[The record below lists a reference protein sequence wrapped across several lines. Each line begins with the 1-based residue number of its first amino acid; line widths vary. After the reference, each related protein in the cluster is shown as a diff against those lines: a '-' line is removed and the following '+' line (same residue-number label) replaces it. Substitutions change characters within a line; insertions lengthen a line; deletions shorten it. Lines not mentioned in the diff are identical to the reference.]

1 MPSPS
6 GVPAF
11 DFPQETLQAYALND
25 RMNQTLLEHLDSRA
39 WRAKIPGHKGRT
51 IADIFAHVHNI
62 RCKWLRLSA
71 PHLKLPAR
79 LDRSR
84 CTQKQTQKAL
94 AESAARC
101 SQMLAEALS
110 AHPLTAQLLT
120 AHQSRIPSFVR
131 DGWARPWPPGI
142 AMFAYMITHD
152 AHHRGQVCMLAH
164 QLGFPLKAGYRLW
177 VWEKLAKEC
186 GFQLLASD
194 KTKRPAGTGRLNPKS
209 K

>member
-1 MPSPS
+1 MPRPS
-6 GVPAF
+6 TVPAF
-11 DFPQETLQAYALND
+11 DSTQQTLQAYALND
-25 RMNQTLLEHLDSRA
+25 RMNQIVLEHLDPRA
-39 WRAKIPGHKGRT
+39 WRTKIPGHKTRT

-84 CTQKQTQKAL
+84 CTQKQAQAAL
-94 AESAARC
+94 AKSAERC
-101 SQMLAEALS
+101 SQMLAEAL
-110 AHPLTAQLLT
+110 TAPPG
-120 AHQSRIPSFVR
+120 RVRSFVR

-164 QLGFPLKAGYRLW
+164 QLGFPLKGQAAYGIW
-177 VWEKLAKEC
+177 VWEKLAKDC
-186 GFQLLASD
+186 GFQLCASQ
-194 KTKRPAGTGRLNPKS
+194 KTKRPARAGRLNLKPE
-209 K
+209 